1 MKIRHKIWHR
11 IGILAVLAALLA
23 LLCSCSAGDVRLP
36 QQVDLFAGQQ
46 FALASAVEIEGDPA
60 AGDVLAAAA
69 MADRYGVTVDFASS
83 DPDVVSVDAAGLL
96 QAVSP
101 GQATV
106 TVACDALGYTAQV
119 QVTVQQPAAG
129 LSVVSALQLATGET
143 ASLQPSVQN
152 ADPADLVYLVSD
164 PAVAS
169 VDEGGNV
176 TALAQGRT
184 YITAMLPGSTLEAG
198 CVVTVGTPV
207 QSIQLSR
214 PQAELCPG
222 EMLTLAAVTEP
233 EMGAVL
239 TWQSDNPAVA
249 TVEKGVVTARAA
261 GSAIIT
267 ASADGQQAACRIT
280 VTADAVS
287 ATPESA
293 ATVESAATPENAATP
308 ETAATPES
316 AATPETAATPESAST
331 AESAATAETATS
343 ASSTPETAATPE
355 TAMTPESATAPEAAT
370 PEAAST
376 PEGAATSESAATPET
391 ASAPEPAA
399 ATPESA
405 AETATPKAATPET
418 AVPEAVMTPESAVT
432 PETTATPESSTPET
446 ATGETATPESAPP
459 RMDQQPAP
467 APEKSW
473 LDWLAD
479 AWARLTGG

>member
-1 MKIRHKIWHR
+1 MKIRHKIWHK

-23 LLCSCSAGDVRLP
+23 LLCSCSAGDVHLP
-36 QQVDLFAGQQ
+36 QQVDLFVGQQ

-69 MADRYGVTVDFASS
+69 MADRYGISVNFASS

-96 QAVSP
+96 QAGGP

-106 TVACDALGYTAQV
+106 TVDCDALGYTAQV

-129 LSVVSALQLATGET
+129 LSVVPALQLATGET

-152 ADPADLVYLVSD
+152 ADPANLVYLVSD

-184 YITAMLPGSTLEAG
+184 YITAMLPGSTLAAG

-222 EMLTLAAVTEP
+222 EMLTLAAVTAP
-233 EMGAVL
+233 DAGATL

-316 AATPETAATPESAST
+316 AATPETAATAESAST

-370 PEAAST
+370 PE
-376 PEGAATSESAATPET
+376 T

-399 ATPESA
+399 TTPESA
-405 AETATPKAATPET
+405 AETATPEAATPET

-432 PETTATPESSTPET
+432 PETAATPESSTPET